1 MIKMFTQK
9 FTILSL
15 VFVLLGFTSFAQK
28 SKDSKGNLDAAFV
41 ASVYTITAGECID
54 FTDMST
60 GGPTAWLWSFPGA
73 QTTTSTAKNP
83 TGICY
88 HFPGTYDVMLE
99 VQNST
104 QVNTEIV
111 EACIEV
117 LPNTET
123 PIADFVADY
132 TTIPAGG
139 VVQFTDISQNGPF
152 ESYAWVFE
160 GGIPSSSTFA
170 EPTPVGYP
178 TVGKYK
184 VSLRVEDADGDQDS
198 EVKEKYINVIP
209 AATEPPIADFMADRI
224 FIAPGDFINFTDRSK
239 GSPYI
244 WKWFF
249 EGAAQTS
256 SALQNPNA
264 ILYLAPGTYDVE
276 LIVESNMGIDTIR
289 KVDYIIVS
297 ETDPCVAI
305 PEAKFKA
312 STRLVKSGTKVYF
325 EDKSL
330 NNPTTWNWYF
340 QGGYPTYAATSNIT
354 RGIEY
359 NVSGFF
365 DVSLSVNNACGSHS
379 EHKDDYILVFSGPV
393 NVYCDT
399 ISNIEPYEGICS
411 PGVPGASWGEIGGHN
426 GQKIRI
432 YADKFEQH
440 AFERVD
446 ALIVPVVKSQAGK
459 YDSKVTFYIW
469 DGSTVYPEIVLA
481 QKDYFI
487 RDIPEN
493 FNYVIEFG
501 QAIEVDGPFFVGY
514 KINYVD
520 VDNDG
525 ISDDRFSVSIANN
538 RDAYSPNTLYVESNS
553 QWATATAKF
562 GYRTSSAIRPV
573 TCIVDVNEFEIDN
586 NIDIYPNPATDIVY
600 ISTGKVNFG
609 TDLDVQVI
617 DITGRVVKVLNSV
630 VNTQEIPVNISDL
643 PQGLYVFSLN
653 FDGNI
658 VNKRV
663 MLSK

>member
-9 FTILSL
+9 ITILSL
-15 VFVLLGFTSFAQK
+15 IFVLIGFTAFAQK
-28 SKDSKGNLDAAFV
+28 SKDSKGNLDAGFV
-41 ASVYTITAGECID
+41 ASVYTITAGECIN

-73 QTTTSTAKNP
+73 QTATSSAQHP
-83 TGICY
+83 VGICY

-139 VVQFTDISQNGPF
+139 VVQFTDLSQNGPF

-160 GGIPSSSTFA
+160 GGIPPSSTFA
-170 EPTPVGYP
+170 EPTPVGYT

-198 EVKEKYINVIP
+198 EIKEKYINVIP
-209 AATEPPIADFMADRI
+209 AATIPPIADFMADRVY
-224 FIAPGDFINFTDRSK
+224 IAPGDFINFADRSQ
-239 GSPYI
+239 GNPYI

-256 SALQNPNA
+256 STLQNPNA
-264 ILYLAPGTYDVE
+264 ILYLEPGTYDVE

-289 KVDYIIVS
+289 KEDYIVVA

-312 STRLVKSGTKVYF
+312 SSRLIRSGVKVYF
-325 EDKSL
+325 EDQSL

-340 QGGYPTYAATSNIT
+340 QGGYPTYAATSNII

-359 NVSGFF
+359 NVAGFF
-365 DVSLSVNNACGSHS
+365 DVSLSVNNGCGSHY
-379 EHKDDYILVFSGPV
+379 EYRDDYILVFSGPV
-393 NVYCDT
+393 NEYCDT
-399 ISNIEPYEGICS
+399 ISNVETYENIYS
-411 PGVPGASWGEIGGHN
+411 PTVSGTWGEVGGHN
-426 GQKIRI
+426 GQKIRT

-440 AFERVD
+440 SFERID
-446 ALIVPVVKSQAGK
+446 ALIVPVVKSQAGQ
-459 YDSKVTFYIW
+459 YNSKVTFYIW
-469 DGSTVYPEIVLA
+469 NGNTVYPEEVLA
-481 QKDYFI
+481 KKDYFI

-501 QAIEVDGPFFVGY
+501 QTIEVDGPFFVGY

-520 VDNDG
+520 IDGDG
-525 ISDDRFSVSIANN
+525 ISDDRFSVSIAHN
-538 RDAYSPNTLYVESNS
+538 RGGTSALNTLYVESNS
-553 QWATATAKF
+553 EWATATAKL

-573 TCIVDVNEFEIDN
+573 TCVVDVNEFEIKN
-586 NIDIYPNPATDIVY
+586 NIDIYPNPATEIVY
-600 ISTGKVNFG
+600 ISTGEVNFG
-609 TDLDVQVI
+609 TDLNIQVV
-617 DITGRVVKVLNSV
+617 DITGRVVKTINSF
-630 VNTQEIPVNISDL
+630 VNTEEIPINISDL

-653 FDGNI
+653 FDGNV
-658 VNKRV
+658 VNRRV